1 MGLEISRRRL
11 CRNRSTRR
19 INVATRRQL
28 QVPQNEGDVEAD
40 VDNGLMPFSSK
51 NSMIRPRTNNTCWR
65 ESISAEEITE
75 RVSEWELDHTKI
87 LLTTENGEYK
97 VGIPSVCFSCPPW
110 KTLLLLF

>member
-19 INVATRRQL
+19 IKVATRRQL
-28 QVPQNEGDVEAD
+28 QVPQNEGDADAD

-51 NSMIRPRTNNTCWR
+51 SSTIRPWTNTCWR

-75 RVSEWELDHTKI
+75 LPSEWELDHTKI
-87 LLTTENGEYK
+87 LLTTN
-97 VGIPSVCFSCPPW
+97 
-110 KTLLLLF
+110 